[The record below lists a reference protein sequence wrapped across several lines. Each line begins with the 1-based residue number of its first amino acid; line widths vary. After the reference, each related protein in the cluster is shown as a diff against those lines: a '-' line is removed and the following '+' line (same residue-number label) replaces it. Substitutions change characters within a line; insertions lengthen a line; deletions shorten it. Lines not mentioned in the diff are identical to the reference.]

1 MEFYTNISIL
11 QRNKEIDKIFY
22 KMDIDKNYFCNNS
35 SGLRERIIGIIY
47 KYLLP
52 TGDISYKGDGNE
64 ICFYPENLKEW
75 YSHMDEKLNDHLK
88 SGEHKEG
95 YIDGCVKDG
104 IERSLL
110 EDENTGI
117 VAGLDTPVWIGNPK
131 ADTRIMIVSQDPRR
145 NIKEMAGHSPCISL
159 SSPFGWHDKDWRNNG
174 RTGLLPQIC
183 WEIIQELKKEND
195 KNVCFYF
202 TDLYKLRKANTA
214 GKKDNSTVDKKN
226 KESYLCIIE
235 EEINVFSPTH
245 IVLMGSAV
253 CNTPLYKN
261 LVGKKFDK
269 GYFIPKTAEDNPKTS
284 IVPILHIACR
294 QSAIEQ
300 YKKDKRTLFKDAL
313 KELANNKKKLRIR
326 ACDLIDFV
334 QLTFEKNGIETIQE
348 VEIKNEEELHKAVEN
363 ADCDTLVAV
372 EVWCQGIRRI
382 GQTTFQALPQLRS
395 VSLPSSVKKID
406 PNAFRNC
413 HNLQEVN
420 LRGDVQRIEVRFGCY
435 AKQTLDKP
443 FNGLAGLLQTGAA
456 ASIDPDDSW
465 SHWD

>member
-1 MEFYTNISIL
+1 
-11 QRNKEIDKIFY
+11 
-22 KMDIDKNYFCNNS
+22 MDIDINYFCNNS
-35 SGLRERIIGIIY
+35 SGLRDKIIKIISD
-47 KYLLP
+47 YLLP
-52 TGDISYKGDGNE
+52 TGNISYNGNHNGD
-64 ICFYPENLKEW
+64 CFYPSNLEEW

-88 SGEHKEG
+88 PGEHKEG
-95 YIDGCVKDG
+95 YIGDCISKD
-104 IERSLL
+104 IDRSLL
-110 EDENTGI
+110 ADANTCI
-117 VAGLDTPVWIGNPK
+117 VAGLDTPVWIGNPN

-145 NIKEMAGHSPCISL
+145 NKKEMAEHSPCISL
-159 SSPFGWHDKDWRNNG
+159 SSPFGWHDIGWRSNKK
-174 RTGLLPQIC
+174 TGLLPQIC
-183 WEIIQELKKEND
+183 WEIIQDLNIENI
-195 KNVCFYF
+195 CFYF
-202 TDLYKLRKANTA
+202 TDLYKFRKANTA
-214 GKKDNSTVDKKN
+214 AADEEDNSTVDKNKNN
-226 KESYLCIIE
+226 KERYLNIIE

-245 IVLMGSAV
+245 IVLMGSEV

-261 LVGKKFDK
+261 LVGNKFDK
-269 GYFIPKTAEDNPKTS
+269 GYFIPKTAKNNPKRS

-294 QSAIEQ
+294 PDAIEK

-348 VEIKNEEELHKAVEN
+348 VEIKNEDELHDTVKN
-363 ADCDTLVAV
+363 ADRNTLVAV
-372 EVWCQGIRRI
+372 EIWCQGITRI

-395 VSLPSSVKKID
+395 VSLPSSVKEID

-456 ASIDPDDSW
+456 ASINPDDSW